1 MTIGVRTSGAWA
13 AGSTTVTPAL
23 PDSPA
28 AGDMMILF
36 VATKPYNRTI
46 NEPTGWTR
54 IGTQQTNG
62 TTSSSA
68 DLGSVT
74 WSVFYREWQSGD
86 AAPTVSITNGNS
98 SLGVIHGFTKTASA
112 WITPTAYFGS
122 DTSSGTDYA
131 ATMAGS
137 SGNLAAG
144 DYVIHNTVIAG
155 NNATFDTPT
164 LTATDAT
171 FGTVTEHPST
181 EGSTATGFDL
191 GASAARATVNSGT
204 ASADAVV
211 GWTLSVAQTGGS
223 ALVRLR
229 EDVTTVTGTSSDE
242 ITQTL
247 SASGTVLI
255 SGTSTSAAIEQT
267 LTAVGTVLISGT
279 STSDPIAQTLVAEG
293 TVADAAPDVT
303 GTSDLTI
310 TQTLTAVGT
319 LLISGTSADTIDQSL
334 TATGNITEPTVNGTS
349 SSSIEFTAT
358 SIGTLLISGTSS
370 DTVNFTATS
379 TGTMLISGTS
389 SDSIPVTASSDGTTT
404 DPYYGIVTGTSN
416 LEIAQSITS
425 TGTLL
430 IVGTST
436 RGIDAFSSSTG
447 TVRITGTSS
456 RTMTSSG
463 TRIGK
468 MILTGDSNSEIS
480 ISGTASGE
488 ITDVVTGSSVSD
500 MSISGTAT
508 GLISLFATILG
519 TSTRFFTSSGT
530 RSGKVTGDNS
540 SLVVRFIT
548 KTVSNYTV
556 NEDELPAGV
565 PDNSVVQ
572 NDYATQ
578 YNMSSYIGLY
588 ENVLFYR
595 RVSMLLDN
603 NHAWVS
609 VRDYGAIGD
618 GVTNDTLAFQD
629 AINAVVAGTNP
640 YPGGNANRTLYIPSG
655 HYKIGSSLLL
665 TSRINVIGDG
675 ISSSI
680 IEYTSLTGSLFQA
693 TADIS
698 YSSFEKMKWV
708 GPGQGTGNSATG
720 FSAHTNGANVLITFD
735 KLFVE
740 EFPKDA
746 FYMPDTFNC
755 SWDDCR
761 IRRNGTVGTIANGNA
776 EACSDSFGGG
786 IRYDMITFVG
796 AASTGN
802 KISNCYITGNG
813 RGVYVEGNERVLSHT
828 FEDCK
833 FEENYIG
840 IDVDGRGSAI
850 AKSRSVLLTA
860 STYFEANVYAGALL
874 GEGEAH
880 SSYRNDTTTGT
891 GLPGSWSLSGPDG
904 IVFSGRYL
912 ENYESRFA
920 VGNFT
925 LGTQSTAF
933 KIDKGDS
940 TNNITYARFAQ
951 QGALAFGYSGL
962 TSTSEVTIN
971 AGSGSPEGSITAN
984 TGSLYLRNNGS
995 DMASTLYVKADG
1007 DATNTGWY
1015 QLGPIQGGTA
1025 SRPAAVAANKGQR
1038 YYDTDILR
1046 TVVSNGA
1053 GTYREYNGLT
1063 SVTGTFAN
1071 IPGHIAGASYYASNL
1086 NHILTSNG
1094 SKWISM
1100 GAPTTAF
1107 SATSGAT
1114 TTVAARGSKL
1124 INTNT
1129 STVATYTVVLPSGTN
1144 AVVGDRVEFVTA
1156 GEITSLTVSAGAATV
1171 RNALTTLAANSSF
1184 TYVYNDGTTT
1194 WYLV

>member
-191 GASAARATVNSGT
+191 EASAARATVNSGT

-247 SASGTVLI
+247 SAS
-255 SGTSTSAAIEQT
+255 
-267 LTAVGTVLISGT
+267 GTVLISGT

-370 DTVNFTATS
+370 DTINFTATS
-379 TGTMLISGTS
+379 TGTMLISGTG
-389 SDSIPVTASSDGTTT
+389 SDSIPVTASSDGTIT
-404 DPYYGIVTGTSN
+404 DPYYGTVTGTSN

-425 TGTLL
+425 TG
-430 IVGTST
+430 I
-436 RGIDAFSSSTG
+436 
-447 TVRITGTSS
+447 VRITGTSS

-463 TRIGK
+463 TRTGK
-468 MILTGDSNSEIS
+468 LILTGGSNSEIS

-488 ITDVVTGSSVSD
+488 ITAVVTGSSVSD

-519 TSTRFFTSSGT
+519 TSTRFFTSSGI
-530 RSGKVTGDNS
+530 RSGNVTGDNS
-540 SLVVRFIT
+540 ALVVRFIT
-548 KTVSNYTV
+548 ETVANYTV
-556 NEDELPAGV
+556 SADELPPGV
-565 PDNSVVQ
+565 PNNAVVQ

-578 YNMSSYIGLY
+578 NDLSSYIGSY

-595 RVSMLLDN
+595 RVSMLLDID
-603 NHAWVS
+603 HAWVS

-618 GVTNDTLAFQD
+618 GVANDTIAFQD
-629 AINAVVAGTNP
+629 AINATVSGANS
-640 YPGGNANRTLYIPSG
+640 YPEGNANRTLYVPAGQYNIS
-655 HYKIGSSLLL
+655 SSLLL
-665 TSRINVIGDG
+665 TSRINMIGDG
-675 ISSSI
+675 QGSSI
-680 IEYTSLTGSLFQA
+680 IKYTSLTGSLFQA

-698 YSSFEKMKWV
+698 FSSFEKMRWI
-708 GPGQGTGNSATG
+708 GPGSGTGNSACG
-720 FSAHTNGANVLITFD
+720 FSGFTNGANVLISFT
-735 KLFVE
+735 KLLVE
-740 EFPKDA
+740 EFPQDG

-755 SWDDCR
+755 SWKDCR
-761 IRRNGTVGTIANGNA
+761 IRNNGTVGTLAGGNA
-776 EACSDSFGGG
+776 ELCSDSYGGG
-786 IRYDMITFVG
+786 IRYAIITFVG

-802 KISNCYITGNG
+802 NISNCYITGNG

-828 FEDCK
+828 FEDDK

-840 IDVDGRGSAI
+840 IDVDGRDSGI
-850 AKSRSVLLTA
+850 GISRSVLLTA
-860 STYFEANVYAGALL
+860 STYFEANIYAGALI

-880 SSYRNDTTTGT
+880 SPYRNGTAAGT
-891 GLPGSWSLSGPDG
+891 GSPGSWSESGTDG

-912 ENYESRFA
+912 ESYESRFA
-920 VGNFT
+920 LGNNT
-925 LGTQSTAF
+925 LGTDSIAF
-933 KIDKGDS
+933 KVDKGTS
-940 TNNITYARFAQ
+940 TNNVTYARFAQ
-951 QGALAFGYSGL
+951 RGALAFGYAGI
-962 TSTSEVTIN
+962 TSTLETTIN
-971 AGSGSPEGSITAN
+971 SGSGTPEGGVTAN

-995 DMASTLYVKADG
+995 EMGATLYVKADG

-1015 QLGPIQGGTA
+1015 ALGPVYGSTVG
-1025 SRPAAVAANKGQR
+1025 RPASVAANKGQL

-1053 GTYREYNGLT
+1053 GSYREYNGLT
-1063 SVTGTFAN
+1063 SVTGTYAS
-1071 IPGHIAGASYYASNL
+1071 IPTHIAGASYYASNL

-1100 GAPTTAF
+1100 GAPTAVF

-1114 TTVAARGSKL
+1114 TSVAARGSKL

-1129 STVATYTVVLPSGTN
+1129 STVAAYTVVLPSGTN

-1156 GEITSLTVSAGAATV
+1156 GSITSLTVSAGAATV
-1171 RNALTTLAANSSF
+1171 RNAPTTLTANSSF
-1184 TYVYNDGTTT
+1184 TYIYDDGTTT
-1194 WYLV
+1194 WYPY